1 MRIATEPT
9 LRAAEPPSSVS
20 RCSAAAW
27 RKLHLRGLSPRSRR
41 QQSAGF
47 GVSEHFA
54 PKENVMKVRVIFEF
68 ELLQSDADPD
78 LIEDATIDHFEEVAQ
93 AIVAVIEE
101 RVITPGFLPVD
112 QMNAGVIMGAWSC
125 ETELVIGSVRGE

>member
-1 MRIATEPT
+1 
-9 LRAAEPPSSVS
+9 
-20 RCSAAAW
+20 
-27 RKLHLRGLSPRSRR
+27 
-41 QQSAGF
+41 
-47 GVSEHFA
+47 
-54 PKENVMKVRVIFEF
+54 MKVRVIFEF

-93 AIVAVIEE
+93 AIVGVIEE
-101 RVITPGFLPVD
+101 RVVKPGFLPVD